1 MKKFS
6 YIKEWDSWQE
16 EFDFSFPV
24 QVRFSETD
32 MFGHLNNTVPFVYF
46 EQARIEFFK
55 SKGFM
60 QEWVKTGNETIP
72 VVADLQCDF
81 LNQVFFDEQIDIFV
95 KADSIGNS
103 SVDLHYMGKKKNG
116 EVCFVGRGT
125 MVQIS
130 RKTGKGVPWS
140 EEARVLLGSSQKIQ
154 S

>member
-140 EEARVLLGSSQKIQ
+140 EEARVLLGSPQKIQ